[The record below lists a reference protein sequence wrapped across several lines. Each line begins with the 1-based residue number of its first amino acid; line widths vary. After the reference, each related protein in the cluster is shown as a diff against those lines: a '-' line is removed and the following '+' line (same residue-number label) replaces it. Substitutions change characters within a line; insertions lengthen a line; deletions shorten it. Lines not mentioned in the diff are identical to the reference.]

1 MPMDPVILFFVLGVA
16 AGLMRSELRLP
27 APVYEFVSMILLLAI
42 GLKGGIELAR
52 QPAGQVFPQMMAVAV
67 MGVSLTLL
75 AYPLLKGLGRFSR
88 VDAAAIAAHYGSVS
102 VGTFAVAAAY
112 LSYRHIA
119 FEQHMPLFVVVLEI
133 PAIILGIVLAKG
145 VARRDGWGTML
156 HEVLCGKS
164 MVLLVG
170 GLLVGWAAGDDG
182 IAPIKPL
189 FFDMFKGVLALFLL
203 EMGLI
208 AASHVSGL
216 LRQGLFLA
224 CFGIFM
230 PLLGGMVGTGFAW
243 AMGLSLGGSV
253 LLATMAASASYIA
266 APAAFR
272 LVVPEAKP
280 AYSLAASLGVT
291 FPFNIVLGIPLY
303 HWMAETAQ
311 VMKGTWG

>member
-1 MPMDPVILFFVLGVA
+1 MAIDPVILFFVLGVA

-27 APVYEFVSMILLLAI
+27 APVYELVSMVLLLSI
-42 GLKGGIELAR
+42 GLKGGVELAR
-52 QPAGQVFPQMMAVAV
+52 QPALDLMPQIAAVTV
-67 MGVSLTLL
+67 MGIVLTLL
-75 AYPLLKGLGRFSR
+75 AFPLLRGLGRFSR

-112 LSYRHIA
+112 LSYRQIS

-133 PAIILGIVLAKG
+133 PAIIVGVMLAKG
-145 VARRDGWGTML
+145 VARQQAWGSML

-170 GLLVGWAAGDDG
+170 GLLVGWGAGEDG
-182 IAPIKPL
+182 VQSIKPL
-189 FFDMFKGVLALFLL
+189 FFDLFKGVLALFLL

-208 AASHVSGL
+208 AAGHLGGL
-216 LRQGLFLA
+216 LRQGLFLLG
-224 CFGIFM
+224 FGMAM
-230 PLLGGMVGTGFAW
+230 PLIGAVVGTMVALGL
-243 AMGLSLGGSV
+243 GLSLGGTV

-280 AYSLAASLGVT
+280 AFSLAASLGVT

-303 HWMAETAQ
+303 HWMAERAQ
-311 VMKGTWG
+311 MMKGVW

>member
-1 MPMDPVILFFVLGVA
+1 MAIDPVILFFVLGVA

-27 APVYEFVSMILLLAI
+27 APVYELVSMLLLLSI
-42 GLKGGIELAR
+42 GLKGGVELAR
-52 QPAGQVFPQMMAVAV
+52 QPALDLMPQIAAVTV
-67 MGVSLTLL
+67 MGIVLTLL
-75 AYPLLKGLGRFSR
+75 AFPLLRGLGRFSR

-112 LSYRHIA
+112 LTYRQIG

-133 PAIILGIVLAKG
+133 PAIIVGVLLAKG
-145 VARRDGWGTML
+145 LGRQQAWGRML

-170 GLLVGWAAGDDG
+170 GLLVGWAAGEDG
-182 IAPIKPL
+182 VQSIKPL
-189 FFDMFKGVLALFLL
+189 FFDLFKGVLALFLL

-208 AASHVSGL
+208 AAGHVGGL
-216 LRQGLFLA
+216 LRQGLFLLG
-224 CFGIFM
+224 FGMAM
-230 PLLGGMVGTGFAW
+230 PLIGAVVGTMVALGL
-243 AMGLSLGGSV
+243 GLSLGGTV

-280 AYSLAASLGVT
+280 AFSLATSLGVT

-303 HWMAETAQ
+303 HWMAERAQ
-311 VMKGTWG
+311 MMKGVW